1 MAQQPD
7 VALWTATVA
16 KSSLSTRPA
25 PAPART
31 IAADAFTVVDDTYVE
46 DNAPADPV
54 SRETAGAQTLFRGL
68 DILELVGARPMTA
81 TDVIRETGL
90 TRATA
95 ARFIAAL
102 VARQML
108 SRASDGTLRLGPRLM
123 YASSRAAEQVNILS
137 ICRPYF
143 ERFVMTE
150 GLSIFLGRRDGDFSV
165 HLDRHSGREHV
176 GVSTRP
182 GDRRAL
188 PDTGMGKALMLDD
201 DPADWARLFG
211 DAGDR
216 HTTAG
221 WEDRMREHVRAGV
234 VVQQGPPP
242 DRIRSVAAPIRDAAG
257 RIVAAISV
265 ATAAQ
270 NLDDDAMAA
279 LAPRVQD
286 IAARISGELG
296 WTATR

>member
-1 MAQQPD
+1 MSA
-7 VALWTATVA
+7 ATVPD
-16 KSSLSTRPA
+16 SSLTLSA
-25 PAPART
+25 PIDEDDAPD
-31 IAADAFTVVDDTYVE
+31 IAT
-46 DNAPADPV
+46 ADPLA
-54 SRETAGAQTLFRGL
+54 RETAGAQTLFRGL
-68 DILELVGARPMTA
+68 DILELVAMRPMTA
-81 TDVIRETGL
+81 ADVIRETGL

-108 SRASDGTLRLGPRLM
+108 GRGADGTLRLGPRLM
-123 YASSRAAEQVNILS
+123 YAASRAAEQVNILS

-201 DPADWARLFG
+201 DPATWTRLFVEG
-211 DAGDR
+211 GDR
-216 HTTAG
+216 HTTPG
-221 WEDRMREHVRAGV
+221 WEARMHEHVRTGV
-234 VVQQGPPP
+234 VIQQGPPP

-270 NLDDDAMAA
+270 NLDDAAMAA
-279 LAPRVQD
+279 LAPRVLD
-286 IAARISGELG
+286 IAAAISGELG
-296 WTATR
+296 WVPTR